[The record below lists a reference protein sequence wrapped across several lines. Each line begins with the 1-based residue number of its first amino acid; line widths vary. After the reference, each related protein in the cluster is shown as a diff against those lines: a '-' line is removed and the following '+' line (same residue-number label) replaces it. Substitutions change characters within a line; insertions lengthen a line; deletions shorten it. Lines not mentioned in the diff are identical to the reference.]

1 MSYISTEINPQ
12 QASHDLD
19 TVRGALGHIARSSS
33 GDGFYF
39 FIWGAL
45 IAIVL
50 PLVGWM
56 PSAVTAWLAAVLY
69 LGGWWAT
76 AAGAMRQRRS
86 NRYGGDWR
94 GFIFWM
100 VIAAESFLF
109 SFLFTWGQAVGFQPG
124 FLDIVNILL
133 FALGLITIGA
143 FSDMRIS
150 LIGFA
155 AIIVA
160 LILPALLPSGG
171 NRLALSGLL
180 IGGCYILAG
189 WFIYQSGLATEV
201 IEKGNNPP
209 GQPTLPR

>member
-1 MSYISTEINPQ
+1 MSYINTDINPQ
-12 QASHDLD
+12 QANHDLD

-39 FIWGAL
+39 FIWGAI

-50 PLVGWM
+50 PLEGWLPGM
-56 PSAVTAWLAAVLY
+56 VSDGLAIALY
-69 LGGWWAT
+69 LGGWGVTIAL
-76 AAGAMRQRRS
+76 AMRQKRS

-109 SFLFTWGQAVGFQPG
+109 SFLFIWGEAAGFQPG
-124 FLDIVNILL
+124 FLDVVNILP

-143 FSDMRIS
+143 FSDLRIS

-155 AIIVA
+155 AMAVA

-171 NRLALSGLL
+171 DRLALSGLL
-180 IGGCYILAG
+180 IGGGYILAG
-189 WFIYQSGLATEV
+189 WFTWQTGAV
-201 IEKGNNPP
+201 IHDV
-209 GQPTLPR
+209 Q